1 MITGFAV
8 VIPLVITFLIL
19 RMLFNWVDGILA
31 PLLLRILSV
40 HIPGLGIILTFSI
53 IYLAGLATTN
63 VFGRRLLDLGESI
76 LFRLP
81 IIRSIY
87 GPTKQ
92 LVVMMTT
99 PDGKGFKRVVLVEY
113 PSPGFWVVGFVTG
126 EIPVDEK
133 AFPQWSIFLPTTPN
147 PTSGMMVILP
157 PHHVQLTDITVE
169 EAIRFVVSG
178 GIVVPPSLRLQR

>member
-1 MITGFAV
+1 L
-8 VIPLVITFLIL
+8 LV
-19 RMLFNWVDGILA
+19 R
-31 PLLLRILSV
+31 LLGVRL
-40 HIPGLGIILTFSI
+40 PGLGIILTVSI
-53 IYLAGLATTN
+53 IYLTGLTATN
-63 VFGRRLLDLGESI
+63 VFGRRFLNLGESI

-99 PDGKGFKRVVLVEY
+99 PGGKGVKRVVLVEY
-113 PSPGFWVVGFVTG
+113 PTPGFWVVGFVTG
-126 EIPVDEK
+126 EVPGDEK
-133 AFPQWSIFLPTTPN
+133 TLPQWSIFIPTTPN

-157 PHHVQLTDITVE
+157 SRHVQLTGITFE
-169 EAIRFVVSG
+169 EAVSFVVSG